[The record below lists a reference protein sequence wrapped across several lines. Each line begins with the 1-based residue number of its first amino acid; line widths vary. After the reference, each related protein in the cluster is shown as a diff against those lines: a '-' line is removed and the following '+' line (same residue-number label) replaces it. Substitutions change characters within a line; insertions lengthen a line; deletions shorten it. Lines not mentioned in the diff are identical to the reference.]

1 MPPPPMPA
9 SMDPTTI
16 SSATATL
23 KPSSSSP
30 HHQYQSPPRSVVPPS
45 YPPRRLST
53 SPRVSKSPPISTS
66 PSGLFSATSPLTSFA
81 RLSLLSPAAISLAP
95 SQQMQSP
102 TQGQGCPSTT
112 STPTVD
118 GSATE
123 AQNTNTEKRIAEEKS
138 FLFMRYSPPI
148 SASDGTAKDVG
159 LTAQTDCSMLEEGEM
174 DTSGDVDTSPP
185 PILSSCSQE
194 RISSPVMPIVP
205 YSHRQDEDDEVDY
218 SPQSPEA
225 SVRGAQS
232 PALLVDDSSPG
243 KLTSSATPTAAPP
256 EGSDPYSPQL
266 FMEQRDECENGSKSE
281 IRSPEHMSS
290 MPSDPPH
297 VSATDSVYIST
308 TTSPSESTNQVLA
321 HFSVSSPVV
330 ISSSPTSTPEPGR
343 QASPPPPPK
352 VKMSLKDFALR
363 KKKQREEQAL
373 SQNLQASPVIAPQLP
388 DPDSQVEEQK
398 LGSDEDIGFSSG
410 QNDVE
415 DIIPW
420 KVKVEEDNSFRNKE
434 DSGTSTENVNGI
446 QTDLDS
452 VKAPI
457 SYRDLSSTR
466 DNVESMEREI
476 AMTKLPAPI
485 PVPSLPVNG
494 HSRTPPMPA
503 SLPSRPPVHLP
514 ARPTQHLPPNLSSTK
529 NHTRET
535 KQEHIEPNLPSLLHR
550 ISGPERSISPIS
562 PDPTPLASRISQEE
576 DGEIGES
583 PLPTS
588 SLLHSKRDFSFVQRP
603 LSRNGPSYSHS
614 VPTGPRNLPVSSY
627 RPPSLPVPSSYGP
640 PSLPAV
646 PTAPR
651 ALRQSILSHQRS
663 GSGPPL
669 PPPPPGPS
677 QSTPLPPPQSG
688 LHGSGSHYIPRGP
701 SADRDREKERAE
713 WDQRH
718 YRGLPPPAR
727 RGSGRG
733 NPWGR

>member
-23 KPSSSSP
+23 KPSNSSP

-45 YPPRRLST
+45 CPPRRLST
-53 SPRVSKSPPISTS
+53 SPRVSKSPPILTS
-66 PSGLFSATSPLTSFA
+66 PSVPFSATSPLTSFA
-81 RLSLLSPAAISLAP
+81 RLSLLSPASLSLAP
-95 SQQMQSP
+95 GQQMQPP
-102 TQGQGCPSTT
+102 TQGQGYSSTA
-112 STPTVD
+112 STPTAEV
-118 GSATE
+118 SATE
-123 AQNTNTEKRIAEEKS
+123 AQNANTEKRIGDEKS
-138 FLFMRYSPPI
+138 SLSMRCSPPGI
-148 SASDGTAKDVG
+148 ASAFDETAKDVE
-159 LTAQTDCSMLEEGEM
+159 LTAQTDSCMLEEGEM
-174 DTSGDVDTSPP
+174 DTSADVDTSAP

-194 RISSPVMPIVP
+194 RILSPVMPTVP

-232 PALLVDDSSPG
+232 PALLVDDPSPG
-243 KLTSSATPTAAPP
+243 KPTSSATPTAATP
-256 EGSDPYSPQL
+256 EGSDPYSPQS
-266 FMEQRDECENGSKSE
+266 FMEQRDECENGSIFE
-281 IRSPEHMSS
+281 IRSPEHTML
-290 MPSDPPH
+290 SDPPH
-297 VSATDSVYIST
+297 VSATDSVYGST
-308 TTSPSESTNQVLA
+308 TTSPSDSTNQALA
-321 HFSVSSPVV
+321 HLAVSSSVL
-330 ISSSPTSTPEPGR
+330 ISSSPSSTPEPGR

-388 DPDSQVEEQK
+388 DPNTQVEEQK
-398 LGSDEDIGFSSG
+398 LVRDEEIGCWNG

-415 DIIPW
+415 DTIPR
-420 KVKVEEDNSFRNKE
+420 KVKVEEDNLFRNKA

-446 QTDLDS
+446 KMDLYS
-452 VKAPI
+452 IKAPM
-457 SYRDLSSTR
+457 SNGDLSSTR
-466 DNVESMEREI
+466 DNVELMEREI
-476 AMTKLPAPI
+476 PMTTLPAAI
-485 PVPSLPVNG
+485 LGHSLPVNG
-494 HSRTPPMPA
+494 QSRTPPMPA

-514 ARPTQHLPPNLSSTK
+514 ARPTQHLPPNLSNAK

-535 KQEHIEPNLPSLLHR
+535 KQEHIELNLPSLLHR

-588 SLLHSKRDFSFVQRP
+588 SRLHSKRDFSFVQRP

-627 RPPSLPVPSSYGP
+627 RPPSLPVPSSSGP
-640 PSLPAV
+640 PSLLAV

-651 ALRQSILSHQRS
+651 ALRQSTLSHQRS
-663 GSGPPL
+663 GSGPP